1 MTTIKFF
8 KKAMVGT
15 AAVATIFA
23 LAGCGKQSASSSD
36 TSSSSTSSV
45 RSSESKASKAY
56 RTANKLIQNHD
67 YEGAYEQLNQLN
79 DHNAQTE
86 ALADD
91 LQSYMNAQKAYE
103 NGDYNG
109 AKNNLKSQKS
119 TSTAMRNAYADLQS
133 KVSSAQGS
141 TSSQA
146 SSSANSKQ
154 TNKQSSST
162 SSATQQ
168 SSSAANQAASDAT
181 SDNVVQQFA
190 NKMGFSGSQ
199 GYQIMPT
206 GKTGNVYKFEVRQ
219 NNSDNTVASLIGI
232 YQYNSQTGAVVKLD
246 FLELFQSIKIT
257 YPQKLNGEADMR
269 KNPVVFY

>member
-15 AAVATIFA
+15 AAVATVFA

-67 YEGAYEQLNQLN
+67 YEGAYEQLSQLN

-103 NGDYNG
+103 NGDYDG

-162 SSATQQ
+162 SSATQR

-206 GKTGNVYKFEVRQ
+206 GKDGNVNKFEVRQ

-232 YQYNSQTGAVVKLD
+232 YQYNSQTGAVT
-246 FLELFQSIKIT
+246 KI
-257 YPQKLNGEADMR
+257 
-269 KNPVVFY
+269 V

>member
-67 YEGAYEQLNQLN
+67 YEGAYEQLSQLN

-103 NGDYNG
+103 NGDYDG

-146 SSSANSKQ
+146 SSSTNSKQ

-168 SSSAANQAASDAT
+168 SSSAANQAASNAT

-206 GKTGNVYKFEVRQ
+206 GKDGNVYKFEVRQ

-232 YQYNSQTGAVVKLD
+232 YQYNSQTGAVT
-246 FLELFQSIKIT
+246 KI
-257 YPQKLNGEADMR
+257 A
-269 KNPVVFY
+269 

>member
-23 LAGCGKQSASSSD
+23 LASCGKQSASSSD

-67 YEGAYEQLNQLN
+67 YEGAYEQLSQLN

-103 NGDYNG
+103 NGDYDG

-119 TSTAMRNAYADLQS
+119 TSPAMRNAYADLQS

-141 TSSQA
+141 TSSQT
-146 SSSANSKQ
+146 SSSTNSKQ

-232 YQYNSQTGAVVKLD
+232 YQYNSQTGAVT
-246 FLELFQSIKIT
+246 KI
-257 YPQKLNGEADMR
+257 A
-269 KNPVVFY
+269 

>member
-67 YEGAYEQLNQLN
+67 YEGAYEQLSQLN

-103 NGDYNG
+103 NGDYDG

-119 TSTAMRNAYADLQS
+119 TSPAMRNAYADLQS

-141 TSSQA
+141 TSSQT
-146 SSSANSKQ
+146 SSSINSKQ

-232 YQYNSQTGAVVKLD
+232 YQYNSQTGAVT
-246 FLELFQSIKIT
+246 KI
-257 YPQKLNGEADMR
+257 A
-269 KNPVVFY
+269 

>member
-15 AAVATIFA
+15 AAVATVFA

-67 YEGAYEQLNQLN
+67 YEGAYEQLSQLN

-91 LQSYMNAQKAYE
+91 LQSYMDAQKAYE
-103 NGDYNG
+103 NGDYDS

-219 NNSDNTVASLIGI
+219 NNSDNTVANLIGI
-232 YQYNSQTGAVVKLD
+232 YQYNSQTGAVT
-246 FLELFQSIKIT
+246 KI
-257 YPQKLNGEADMR
+257 A
-269 KNPVVFY
+269 

>member
-67 YEGAYEQLNQLN
+67 YEGAYEQLSQLN

-103 NGDYNG
+103 NGDYDG

-119 TSTAMRNAYADLQS
+119 TSPAMRNAYADLQS

-141 TSSQA
+141 TSSQT
-146 SSSANSKQ
+146 SSSTNSKQ

-232 YQYNSQTGAVVKLD
+232 YQYNSQTGSVT
-246 FLELFQSIKIT
+246 KI
-257 YPQKLNGEADMR
+257 A
-269 KNPVVFY
+269 

>member
-103 NGDYNG
+103 NGDYDG

-119 TSTAMRNAYADLQS
+119 TSPAMRNAYADLQS

-141 TSSQA
+141 TSSQT
-146 SSSANSKQ
+146 SSSTNSKQ

-181 SDNVVQQFA
+181 SDNVVRQFA

-219 NNSDNTVASLIGI
+219 NNSDNTVANLIGI
-232 YQYNSQTGAVVKLD
+232 YQYNSQTGAVT
-246 FLELFQSIKIT
+246 KI
-257 YPQKLNGEADMR
+257 A
-269 KNPVVFY
+269 

>member
-199 GYQIMPT
+199 DYQIMPT

-232 YQYNSQTGAVVKLD
+232 YQYNSQTGAVT
-246 FLELFQSIKIT
+246 KI
-257 YPQKLNGEADMR
+257 A
-269 KNPVVFY
+269 

>member
-91 LQSYMNAQKAYE
+91 LQSYMDAQKAYE
-103 NGDYNG
+103 NGDYDG

-119 TSTAMRNAYADLQS
+119 TSPAMRNAYADLQS

-141 TSSQA
+141 TSSQT
-146 SSSANSKQ
+146 SSSTNSKQ
-154 TNKQSSST
+154 TIKQSSST

-219 NNSDNTVASLIGI
+219 NNSDNTVANLIGI
-232 YQYNSQTGAVVKLD
+232 YQYNSQTGAVT
-246 FLELFQSIKIT
+246 KI
-257 YPQKLNGEADMR
+257 A
-269 KNPVVFY
+269 

>member
-91 LQSYMNAQKAYE
+91 LQSYMDAQKAYE
-103 NGDYNG
+103 NGDYDS

-219 NNSDNTVASLIGI
+219 NNSDNTVANLIGI
-232 YQYNSQTGAVVKLD
+232 YQYNSQTGAVT
-246 FLELFQSIKIT
+246 KI
-257 YPQKLNGEADMR
+257 A
-269 KNPVVFY
+269 

>member
-219 NNSDNTVASLIGI
+219 NNSDNTVSNMIGI
-232 YQYNSQTGAVVKLD
+232 YQYNSQTGAVTKL
-246 FLELFQSIKIT
+246 Q
-257 YPQKLNGEADMR
+257 
-269 KNPVVFY
+269 

>member
-15 AAVATIFA
+15 AAVATVFA

-67 YEGAYEQLNQLN
+67 YEGAYEQLSQLN

-103 NGDYNG
+103 NGDYDG

-162 SSATQQ
+162 SSATQR

-206 GKTGNVYKFEVRQ
+206 GKDGNVYKFEVRQ

-232 YQYNSQTGAVVKLD
+232 YKYNSQTGAVT
-246 FLELFQSIKIT
+246 KI
-257 YPQKLNGEADMR
+257 
-269 KNPVVFY
+269 V

>member
-67 YEGAYEQLNQLN
+67 YEGAYEQLSQLN

-103 NGDYNG
+103 NGDYDG

-119 TSTAMRNAYADLQS
+119 TSPAMRNAYADLQS

-141 TSSQA
+141 TSSQT
-146 SSSANSKQ
+146 SSSTNSKQ

-168 SSSAANQAASDAT
+168 SSSAANQAAFDAT

-232 YQYNSQTGAVVKLD
+232 YQYNSQTGAVT
-246 FLELFQSIKIT
+246 KI
-257 YPQKLNGEADMR
+257 A
-269 KNPVVFY
+269 